1 MTNFSGLYY
10 PGESWNLDVEDSM
23 LKKCLLFF
31 DKIYAIVPEIFAV
44 DWKSVQPYEELGPF
58 PKDVSRY
65 NQERLLALKQ
75 DIEVG
80 RLSSKQQA
88 AISPEMERHDRI
100 QRFLDKV
107 ELLRKEGILE
117 LVDPREN
124 ITDPSYWK
132 TESGPYPWLKIENHY
147 QKTSRQDLSFE
158 ELEAY
163 KPPILYGSVLSDL
176 KDQEFR
182 RVATSLGDER
192 VLLYKGQAE
201 VNWLSF
207 LGNSSSYPEDQWQP
221 LYPGGMFCGSWV
233 GTVSTAMWA
242 AFVVNHT
249 LLTTHKRNL
258 IPVTPNGIFQELLQC
273 KVKRLRTMAEAQQ
286 LRDNLLNHPEY
297 KTGFSGFSLA
307 ALTLPNLELAS
318 FEDVLELRLALAEEL
333 IAFRERMTV
342 LAEHIR
348 KEIWEPGFDAEIERI
363 NRHDIQPIVR
373 SLQLKLESSRNEV
386 VLRVLKNMV
395 SVPTGLSILATIW
408 AGLPPL
414 LIMAVTAGLVSVE
427 TTLGYYFER
436 KRILQSNYLS
446 LLVKFS

>member
-44 DWKSVQPYEELGPF
+44 DWKSVRPYEELDLF

-147 QKTSRQDLSFE
+147 QKTSRQDLSLE

-182 RVATSLGDER
+182 TVAASFGDKRVT
-192 VLLYKGQAE
+192 LYKGQAE
-201 VNWLSF
+201 VNWLTF

-221 LYPGGMFCGSWV
+221 VHSPGIFCGSWA

-242 AFVVNHT
+242 AFVINHT
-249 LLTTHKRNL
+249 LLTAHKHNL
-258 IPVTPNGIFQELLQC
+258 IPVTPSDNFQELFQC
-273 KVKRLRTMAEAQQ
+273 KVRRLRTATQAQQ
-286 LRDNLLNHPEY
+286 LKENLLDHPEY

-307 ALTLPNLELAS
+307 ALTLPNLELMS
-318 FEDVLELRLALAEEL
+318 FEDVLELRLALGEEL
-333 IAFRERMTV
+333 IAFREQMTV
-342 LAEHIR
+342 LAER
-348 KEIWEPGFDAEIERI
+348 VRDEFWEPSFATEIERI
-363 NRHDIQPIVR
+363 IKHDIPQIVR
-373 SLQLKLESSRNEV
+373 RLQQKLESSRNEV
-386 VLRVLKNMV
+386 VLHVLKNLV
-395 SVPTGLSILATIW
+395 SIPTGLSVLATVW

-414 LIMAVTAGLVSVE
+414 LIMAVTAGLVSIE
-427 TTLGYYFER
+427 TALGYYFER
-436 KRILQSNYLS
+436 KGILQSNGLS
-446 LLVKFS
+446 LLFRLS